1 MYRALH
7 RADDFGTGA
16 PVSCCFPDLITVSMN
31 PGGGGDF
38 NSSMPGCVCPKVKD
52 VGPFFASSE

>member
-31 PGGGGDF
+31 PGGGGGT
-38 NSSMPGCVCPKVKD
+38 STPVCPKVKD